1 MDNAFIPGLAKMR
14 KEPAS
19 HSPVPISLLFPVYGQ
34 HLERNAW
41 RLLGTALI

>member
-14 KEPAS
+14 NEPAS
-19 HSPVPISLLFPVYGQ
+19 HSPVPISLLFPAYRQ

-41 RLLGTALI
+41 RSLGTALI